1 MSDTEIGAGADLPRF
16 PEGFLL
22 GAATAS
28 YQIEGAVAED
38 GRTPSIWDTF
48 SHTPGKVR
56 HGDNGDV
63 AADHYHRMP
72 QDVALMKQLGLQAYR
87 FSLAWPRIQP
97 GGRGP
102 VNVKGLDFYS
112 RLVDELLEAGI
123 QPVAT
128 LYHWDLPQELEDAGG
143 WTTRATSEAFG
154 RYAEVVARA
163 LGDRIRSWTTLNEP
177 WCSAYLGYCSGV
189 HAPGRESQAAS
200 LAAVHHL
207 NLGHG
212 LAVQAVR
219 AAHAD
224 ANCSITHN
232 LHVIRPA
239 DPHSPEDVDIVR
251 RLDALGNRAFLGPEL
266 EGAYPSDLLADTA
279 AITDWSFVRDGDLE
293 QIHQPLDL
301 LGINY
306 YTTSTARKWDGVT
319 DRNREDG
326 HMVATQP
333 PWPGP
338 DDVDFVREPGAHT
351 QMGWRVEPAGL
362 TELLVRTAKDYPG
375 LPLMVTENGAAYP
388 DIVAPDGQVHD
399 GDRVDYVRRHLG
411 AVRDA
416 IDAGA
421 DVRGYLL
428 WSLLDN
434 FEWAW
439 GYERRF
445 GIVHVD
451 YETQQRTLKDSG
463 RFYAEVIRA
472 HARD

>member
-1 MSDTEIGAGADLPRF
+1 MPETDLPRF
-16 PEGFLL
+16 PEGFRL

-56 HGDNGDV
+56 RGDNGDV
-63 AADHYHRMP
+63 AADHYHRMVA
-72 QDVALMKQLGLQAYR
+72 DVALMKELGLDAYR
-87 FSLAWPRIQP
+87 FSVAWPRIQP
-97 GGRGP
+97 GGAGP
-102 VNVKGLDFYS
+102 TNPAGLDFYS
-112 RLVDELLEAGI
+112 RLVDELLASGI
-123 QPVAT
+123 SPIAT
-128 LYHWDLPQELEDAGG
+128 LYHWDLPQTLQDAGG
-143 WTTRATSEAFG
+143 WTTRATPEAFAA
-154 RYAEVVARA
+154 YAGVVAEA
-163 LGDRIRSWTTLNEP
+163 LGDRVQSWTTLNEP

-189 HAPGRESQAAS
+189 HAPGRESQAES
-200 LAAVHHL
+200 LSAVHHL

-219 AAHAD
+219 AARPGAL
-224 ANCSITHN
+224 CSVTHN

-239 DPHSPEDVDIVR
+239 DPHSADDVDVVR

-266 EGAYPSDLLADTA
+266 GGAYPDDLIADTSS
-279 AITDWSFVRDGDLE
+279 ITDWAFVRDGDLE
-293 QIHQPLDL
+293 AIHQPLDM
-301 LGINY
+301 LGVNY
-306 YTTSTARKWDGVT
+306 YTTSIARKWDGVT
-319 DRNREDG
+319 PRNRDDG
-326 HMVATQP
+326 HMVAAQP

-338 DDVDFVREPGAHT
+338 DDVDFVDEPGART
-351 QMGWRVEPAGL
+351 QMGWRIDPAGL

-375 LPLMVTENGAAYP
+375 LPLIVTENGAAYP
-388 DIVAPDGQVHD
+388 DVVDADGQVHD
-399 GDRVDYVRRHLG
+399 VERTQYVRRHLE

-451 YETQQRTLKDSG
+451 YETQQRTVKDSA

-472 HARD
+472 NRG

>member
-1 MSDTEIGAGADLPRF
+1 MSENETPLF
-16 PEGFLL
+16 PEGFLF

-48 SHTPGKVR
+48 SHTRGKVLR
-56 HGDNGDV
+56 GDTGDV
-63 AADHYHRMP
+63 AADHYHRVAE
-72 QDVALMKQLGLQAYR
+72 DVGIMKELGLQAYR

-97 GGRGP
+97 GGSGAFNQR
-102 VNVKGLDFYS
+102 GLDFYS
-112 RLVDELLEAGI
+112 RLVDRLLGAGI
-123 QPVAT
+123 APVAT

-143 WTTRATSEAFG
+143 WINRATAQGFATYAG
-154 RYAEVVARA
+154 KVAEV
-163 LGDRIRSWTTLNEP
+163 LGDRVHTWTTLNEP

-189 HAPGRESQAAS
+189 HAPGRESQADS

-219 AAHAD
+219 ATRSGAR
-224 ANCSITHN
+224 CSVTHN

-239 DPHSPEDVDIVR
+239 DLHSVEDLDVVR

-266 EGAYPSDLLADTA
+266 DGAYPEDLLADTGSV
-279 AITDWSFVRDGDLE
+279 TDWSFVRDGDLE
-293 QIHQPLDL
+293 AIDQPLDV
-301 LGINY
+301 LGVNY
-306 YTTSTARKWDGVT
+306 YTTSVARKWDGVSE
-319 DRNREDG
+319 RNREDG
-326 HMVATQP
+326 HQVASQP

-338 DDVDFVREPGAHT
+338 DDVDFVLEPGHRT
-351 QMGWRVEPAGL
+351 QMGWLVDPAGL

-375 LPLMVTENGAAYP
+375 IPLMVTENGAAYP
-388 DIVAPDGQVHD
+388 DVVSSDGRVHD
-399 GDRVDYVRRHLG
+399 IERTEYVRRHLA

-451 YETQQRTLKDSG
+451 YATQRRTVKDSA
-463 RFYAEVIRA
+463 RFYADVIRA
-472 HARD
+472 NTASARR

>member
-1 MSDTEIGAGADLPRF
+1 MPETDLLRF

-56 HGDNGDV
+56 HGDTGDV
-63 AADHYHRMP
+63 AADHYHRMVA
-72 QDVALMKQLGLQAYR
+72 DVALMKEIGLDAYR
-87 FSLAWPRIQP
+87 FSIAWPRIRP
-97 GGRGP
+97 GGTGP
-102 VNVKGLDFYS
+102 VNPAGLDFYS
-112 RLVDELLEAGI
+112 RLVDELLAAGI
-123 QPVAT
+123 RPVAT

-143 WTTRATSEAFG
+143 WTNRATSEAFAA
-154 RYAEVVARA
+154 YAGTVAAA
-163 LGDRIRSWTTLNEP
+163 LGDRVHSWTTLNEP

-189 HAPGRESQAAS
+189 HAPGRESQAGS

-219 AAHAD
+219 AASPGAL
-224 ANCSITHN
+224 CSVTHN

-239 DPHSPEDVDIVR
+239 DPHSTEDVDIVR

-266 EGAYPSDLLADTA
+266 EGAYPDDLFADTA
-279 AITDWSFVRDGDLE
+279 SITDWSFVRDGDLRE
-293 QIHQPLDL
+293 IHQPLDV
-301 LGINY
+301 LGVNY
-306 YTTSTARKWDGVT
+306 YTTSIVRKWDGVT
-319 DRNREDG
+319 ERSREDG
-326 HMVATQP
+326 HMVAAQP

-338 DDVDFVREPGAHT
+338 DDVDFVQQPGPRT
-351 QMGWRVEPAGL
+351 QMGWLVDPAAL

-388 DIVAPDGQVHD
+388 DTVSADGVVHD
-399 GDRVDYVRRHLG
+399 SDRVDYVRRHLA

-421 DVRGYLL
+421 DVQGYLL

-445 GIVHVD
+445 GIVRVD
-451 YETQQRTLKDSG
+451 YNTQERTLKDSA
-463 RFYAEVIRA
+463 RYYAGVIRA
-472 HARD
+472 QTVR

>member
-1 MSDTEIGAGADLPRF
+1 MSDQDLPRF
-16 PEGFLL
+16 PDGFLL

-72 QDVALMKQLGLQAYR
+72 QDVALMKELGLQAYR
-87 FSLAWPRIQP
+87 FSLAWPRIRP
-97 GGRGP
+97 RGSGAG
-102 VNVKGLDFYS
+102 NAKGLDFYS
-112 RLVDELLEAGI
+112 RLVDELLTAGI
-123 QPVAT
+123 QPVVT

-143 WTTRATSEAFG
+143 WTNRATSEAFG
-154 RYAEVVARA
+154 RYAAIAAGA
-163 LGDRIRSWTTLNEP
+163 LGDRVGSWTTLNEP
-177 WCSAYLGYCSGV
+177 WCAAYLGYCSGV
-189 HAPGRESQAAS
+189 HAPGRESQEAS
-200 LAAVHHL
+200 LSAVHHL
-207 NLGHG
+207 NLAHG

-219 AAHAD
+219 AARPD
-224 ANCSITHN
+224 ASCSITHN

-239 DPHSPEDVDIVR
+239 DPQSAEDVDIAR

-266 EGAYPSDLLADTA
+266 DGSYPDDLFADTA
-279 AITDWSFVRDGDLE
+279 SVTDWAFVRDGDLE
-293 QIHQPLDL
+293 EIHQPLDI

-306 YTTSTARKWDGVT
+306 YTTSTVRKWDGVT
-319 DRNREDG
+319 ERNREDG

-338 DDVDFVREPGAHT
+338 DDVDFVAEPGQRT
-351 QMGWRVEPAGL
+351 QMGWLVEPAGL
-362 TELLVRTAKDYPG
+362 TELLVRTAKAYPG
-375 LPLMVTENGAAYP
+375 LPLIVTENGAAYP
-388 DIVAPDGQVHD
+388 DVVDADGAVHD
-399 GDRVDYVRRHLG
+399 ADRVDYVRRHLH

-428 WSLLDN
+428 WSVLDN

-445 GIVHVD
+445 GIVRVD
-451 YETQQRTLKDSG
+451 YETQQRTVKDSG
-463 RFYAEVIRA
+463 RYYAEVIRA
-472 HARD
+472 QSTA

>member
-1 MSDTEIGAGADLPRF
+1 MPETDLPRF

-56 HGDNGDV
+56 HGDTGDV
-63 AADHYHRMP
+63 AADHYHRMV
-72 QDVALMKQLGLQAYR
+72 QDVALMKELGLDAYR
-87 FSLAWPRIQP
+87 FSIAWPRIHP
-97 GGRGP
+97 GGTGP
-102 VNVKGLDFYS
+102 VNPAGLDFYS
-112 RLVDELLEAGI
+112 RLVDELLAAGI
-123 QPVAT
+123 RPVAT

-143 WTTRATSEAFG
+143 WTSRATAEAFAA
-154 RYAEVVARA
+154 YAGTVASA
-163 LGDRIRSWTTLNEP
+163 LGDRVHSWTTLNEP

-189 HAPGRESQAAS
+189 HAPGRESQADALS
-200 LAAVHHL
+200 AVHHL

-219 AAHAD
+219 AAHPGAL
-224 ANCSITHN
+224 CSVTHN

-239 DPHSPEDVDIVR
+239 DPHSAEDVDIVR

-266 EGAYPSDLLADTA
+266 EGAYPADLFADTA
-279 AITDWSFVRDGDLE
+279 AITDWSFVRDGDLRE
-293 QIHQPLDL
+293 IHQPLDV
-301 LGINY
+301 LGVNY
-306 YTTSTARKWDGVT
+306 YTTSIARKWDGVT
-319 DRNREDG
+319 ERSREDG
-326 HMVATQP
+326 HMVAAQP

-338 DDVDFVREPGAHT
+338 DDVDFVQEPGPRT
-351 QMGWRVEPAGL
+351 QMGWLVDPSGL

-375 LPLMVTENGAAYP
+375 LPIMVTENGAAYA
-388 DIVAPDGQVHD
+388 DTVSADGGVHD
-399 GDRVDYVRRHLG
+399 GDRVDYVRRHLT

-421 DVRGYLL
+421 DVQGYLL

-445 GIVHVD
+445 GVVRVD
-451 YETQQRTLKDSG
+451 YETQERTPKDSA
-463 RFYAEVIRA
+463 RFYAEVIA
-472 HARD
+472 AQKK

>member
-1 MSDTEIGAGADLPRF
+1 MSSASDLVF
-16 PEGFLL
+16 PSGFLL

-48 SHTPGKVR
+48 SHTPGKVLG
-56 HGDNGDV
+56 GDTGDV

-87 FSLAWPRIQP
+87 FSVSWSRIQP
-97 GGRGP
+97 GGSGP
-102 VNVKGLDFYS
+102 INPKGLDFYQ

-123 QPVAT
+123 EPIVT

-143 WTTRATSEAFG
+143 WTNRATSQALGE
-154 RYAEVVARA
+154 YAGHVASA
-163 LGDRIRSWTTLNEP
+163 LGDRVHSWTTLNEP

-189 HAPGRESQAAS
+189 HAPGRTNGADA

-219 AAHAD
+219 AALPD
-224 ANCSITHN
+224 AVCSITHN
-232 LHVIRPA
+232 LHLIHPA
-239 DPHSPEDVDIVR
+239 DPHSEKDRDVVR
-251 RLDALGNRAFLGPEL
+251 RLDALGNRAFLVPEL
-266 EGAYPSDLLADTA
+266 EGHYPQDLLDDTA
-279 AITDWSFVRDGDLE
+279 KITDWSFVKDGDLAD
-293 QIHQPLDL
+293 IHQPIDI
-301 LGINY
+301 LGVNY
-306 YTTSTARKWDGVT
+306 YTTSVAAWWDGVSPRT
-319 DRNREDG
+319 LEDG
-326 HMVATQP
+326 HMVAKQP
-333 PWPGP
+333 PWPGV
-338 DDVDFVREPGAHT
+338 DDVDFPRQPGPRT
-351 QMGWRVEPAGL
+351 RMDWLVIPEGL

-375 LPLMVTENGAAYP
+375 IPLMVTENGAAYL
-388 DIVAPDGQVHD
+388 DEVSPDGSVLD
-399 GDRVDYVRRHLG
+399 TDRRDYVAAHLQ

-416 IDAGA
+416 IDSGA

-439 GYERRF
+439 GYDRRF
-445 GIVHVD
+445 GIVRVD
-451 YETQQRTLKDSG
+451 YDTQERTVKESG
-463 RFYAEVIRA
+463 RFYAEVIA
-472 HARD
+472 ANS